1 MTMPKGRVT
10 SKLHF
15 LRTSVLAGLLAGTGV
30 VFAGRRPYEFDWANR
45 TTDDHPVLLPLVS
58 ADGWRVTDL
67 KNAEAT
73 VSTGTNRVLFG
84 EGVLHVDYSGTGGA
98 ASFRIRPA
106 APVAVPDGA
115 DTLAVWLYGNSL
127 RSKPCPPVSIVADF
141 TDADG
146 RAFSLSLYHMA
157 HLEWFLLQKK
167 FPPELKAR
175 LAHGA
180 KFEGFTVSGGT
191 NPEKRWIELTSLGV
205 FREELKP
212 LSFRPQPKR
221 PHRLFP
227 DAPAGMNTGDGVLPF
242 PTRAN
247 TVIADEAVPG
257 TVTAVTDADGTC
269 RLVRQGPDGRLEIRL
284 PDSLQDWGGFAMRW
298 NDSPWK
304 RFAVGGGLVFAA
316 SGRDGEDGVAT
327 WRREGTAFAGE
338 GKVRSA
344 DVRIR
349 VRLIGKSLS
358 VEVVAKGGTVGEI
371 RFGSCPDMPDADLVP
386 VPYFTFATNGGE
398 ARASVLSFKAGETPL
413 FHLAFAD
420 WTQSNGSDLVPGSGL
435 DAHGDCQSNGSV
447 RYNPK
452 TDGTRNDCY
461 ERLVYSFS
469 PVFEDVL
476 PAVPNPPSPYRDLT
490 ADYQWCHVYLGKS
503 RDPEYPAWRNRHR
516 RGLRKVMIHDWE
528 TCMRDGNESFTFR
541 TTAAPGK
548 GGDKGM
554 YDFTRFLCDELGY
567 LYGPYNNCCD
577 FAPVN
582 GYWNE
587 GRVERSSDGNFITS
601 WNRCYSPRPAWCPEA
616 TDEIVAE
623 LQRKYRFNT
632 GYCDVQTCVSP
643 WSRTDY
649 DARVPGAGTF
659 AGTYYAYGQTLLRQ
673 RANWTGPVYSEGG
686 CHYLYCGL
694 DDGNFAQDQGYHL
707 PFNPWLVDF
716 DLRRLHPLANNFG
729 MGYLDMFY
737 GRHGI
742 PKDRYERLDRF
753 LAATVAFGHI
763 GLFLIG
769 NAEEEEQGYYMIQAI
784 AGKYARADADRIRY
798 FDAAGAPL
806 TTSAAVASG
815 AFARSQVT
823 VRYADGTVTVVN
835 GHRTADLVLSLKGRK
850 LVLQPCGW
858 YALSGDRTVGV
869 VSGRKD
875 GHRLDVSASPGY
887 VYVNAHGRR
896 TCTRY
901 GETDA
906 TLLRLREKSGTE
918 EVFLGQSTFGTLPYA
933 VESVVKV
940 DEAGNEAG
948 PAEFTVED
956 GRTTL
961 RPQKDAF
968 SFRVRPSEQGTG
980 PDAASVADDFLV
992 DEVPVPQKAS
1002 VPSEAISLPRA
1013 RWTGSA
1019 VRGGEEGPVDVSSG
1033 ALFSGPTA
1041 LSCGGTVKRGFMT
1054 HPPFKGGVG
1063 SVCSAWRLKL
1073 PADAPVRFSAQ
1084 VGMLD
1089 GHGRTDGVTFRVVVV
1104 EQSGQRTEVASFHND
1119 RVAWKPIEADLAPW
1133 RGQLVKLMLVSD
1145 CGPANDPSCD
1155 WSGWGDIRLTTGAG
1169 K

>member
-1 MTMPKGRVT
+1 M
-10 SKLHF
+10 
-15 LRTSVLAGLLAGTGV
+15 
-30 VFAGRRPYEFDWANR
+30 
-45 TTDDHPVLLPLVS
+45 
-58 ADGWRVTDL
+58 
-67 KNAEAT
+67 
-73 VSTGTNRVLFG
+73 
-84 EGVLHVDYSGTGGA
+84 
-98 ASFRIRPA
+98 
-106 APVAVPDGA
+106 
-115 DTLAVWLYGNSL
+115 
-127 RSKPCPPVSIVADF
+127 
-141 TDADG
+141 
-146 RAFSLSLYHMA
+146 
-157 HLEWFLLQKK
+157 
-167 FPPELKAR
+167 
-175 LAHGA
+175 
-180 KFEGFTVSGGT
+180 
-191 NPEKRWIELTSLGV
+191 
-205 FREELKP
+205 
-212 LSFRPQPKR
+212 
-221 PHRLFP
+221 
-227 DAPAGMNTGDGVLPF
+227 
-242 PTRAN
+242 
-247 TVIADEAVPG
+247 
-257 TVTAVTDADGTC
+257 
-269 RLVRQGPDGRLEIRL
+269 
-284 PDSLQDWGGFAMRW
+284 
-298 NDSPWK
+298 
-304 RFAVGGGLVFAA
+304 
-316 SGRDGEDGVAT
+316 
-327 WRREGTAFAGE
+327 
-338 GKVRSA
+338 RSA

-349 VRLIGKSLS
+349 MRLIGKSLS
-358 VEVVAKGGTVGEI
+358 VELTAKGGTVEEI

-386 VPYFTFATNGGE
+386 VPYFTFSTNGGE
-398 ARASVLSFKAGETPL
+398 ARASVLSFRAGETPL

-420 WTQSNGSDLVPGSGL
+420 WTQSNASDLVPGSGL
-435 DAHGDCQSNGSV
+435 DERGDCQSNGSV

-476 PAVPNPPSPYRDLT
+476 PVVPNPPSPYRDLT

-582 GYWNE
+582 GYWDE

-686 CHYLYCGL
+686 SHYLYCGL

-784 AGKYARADADRIRY
+784 AGKYARADADQIRY
-798 FDAAGAPL
+798 FDAAGKAL

-835 GHRTADLVLSLKGRK
+835 GHRTADLVLPCKGRK

-896 TCTRY
+896 TGTRY

-906 TLLRLREKSGTE
+906 TLLRLREKSGAE
-918 EVFLGQSTFGTLPYA
+918 EVFLGRSTFATLPYA
-933 VESVVKV
+933 AESVVKV
-940 DEAGNEAG
+940 DEAGNETG
-948 PAEFTVED
+948 PAEFAVTD
-956 GRTTL
+956 GRTTI
-961 RPQKDAF
+961 RPQKGAF
-968 SFRVRPSEQGTG
+968 SVRVQPSKTVTG
-980 PDAASVADDFLV
+980 PDAASVAEEFLV
-992 DEVPVPQKAS
+992 DVVPVSQKAS
-1002 VPSEAISLPRA
+1002 VSSEDIPLPRA
-1013 RWTGSA
+1013 RWSGMA
-1019 VRGGEEGPVDVSSG
+1019 MRGGAEGPLVGASG
-1033 ALFSGPTA
+1033 ALVSGPGA
-1041 LSCGGTVKRGFMT
+1041 LSSGGVVKRGYMT
-1054 HPPFKGGVG
+1054 HPPFKGGTG
-1063 SVCSAWRLKL
+1063 YVCSAWRLKL
-1073 PADAPVRFSAQ
+1073 PADASVRFSAQ

-1089 GHGRTDGVTFRVVVV
+1089 GHGRTDGVTFKVVIV
-1104 EQSGQRTEVASFHND
+1104 EQSGKRTEVASLHNGQ
-1119 RVAWKPIEADLAPW
+1119 VAWKPIAADLGPW

-1145 CGPANDPSCD
+1145 CGPANDCTCD
-1155 WSGWGDIRLTTGAG
+1155 WSGWGDVRLDCQSGA
-1169 K
+1169 KEDR